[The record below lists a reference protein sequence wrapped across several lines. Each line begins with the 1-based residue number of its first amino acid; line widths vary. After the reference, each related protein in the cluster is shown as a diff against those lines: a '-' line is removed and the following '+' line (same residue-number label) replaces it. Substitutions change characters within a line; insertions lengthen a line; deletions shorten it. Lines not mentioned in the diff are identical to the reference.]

1 MMPDLPRALNDI
13 IMISLEKDPGKRFQ
27 TAEAFS
33 AALGSITSGLNS
45 TPMQAA
51 TGPVAHT
58 AQWPQSTPQQ
68 ASATGMVGTP
78 TAPASPRYT
87 QPMAVGGTVPG
98 GYIPTGQQPTAPEP
112 EAPAAATLPPPVPS
126 HGVPAVGGS
135 KGYRGLYMTL
145 GALIALAVIVVAATQ
160 IPRFL
165 KTHASG
171 DQTAQVSTA
180 ATPNPGSPNTSTAD
194 TSTPPAGAPN
204 STTAASSPNPSTSLA
219 AGGLDTSNASSRAG
233 GGATTSPASGSPAS
247 QNSGSRGGQSTRMTN
262 KSPQNQISS
271 SNLAAGGEQSGAPTA
286 PAGGGQAAQSTPGNN
301 SEKAQ
306 ELEELGDLHTKLAV
320 RAQAANDS
328 VENLRK
334 QMAATGNN
342 LRSDI
347 SASQTRM
354 KMYMDKFDAAM
365 NAGDPASAKKYMAL
379 AEREVENLEKFFG
392 Q

>member
-1 MMPDLPRALNDI
+1 
-13 IMISLEKDPGKRFQ
+13 MISLEKDPGKRFQ

-78 TAPASPRYT
+78 TAPAPPTYT

-112 EAPAAATLPPPVPS
+112 EAPAAATLPPPLPS

-165 KTHASG
+165 KTHAGG

-194 TSTPPAGAPN
+194 TSTPPPAGAPN
-204 STTAASSPNPSTSLA
+204 SSAAATSPNPNTPPA
-219 AGGLDTSNASSRAG
+219 AGGFDASNASPRAG
-233 GGATTSPASGSPAS
+233 GGATTSPASGLSAS
-247 QNSGSRGGQSTRMTN
+247 QKPGSRGGQSTRMTN

-271 SNLAAGGEQSGAPTA
+271 SNLAAGGEQSATPTA
-286 PAGGGQAAQSTPGNN
+286 PAGGGQAAPSTPGNN

-365 NAGDPASAKKYMAL
+365 NAGDPAAAKKYMAL